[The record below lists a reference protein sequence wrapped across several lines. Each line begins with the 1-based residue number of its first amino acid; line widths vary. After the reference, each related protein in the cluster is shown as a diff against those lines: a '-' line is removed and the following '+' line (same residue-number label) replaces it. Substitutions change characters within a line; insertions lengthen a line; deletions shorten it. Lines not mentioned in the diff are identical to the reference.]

1 MAMTRHSSRMKK
13 PDAFAAALRLL
24 TARERSEQEL
34 TERLKVK
41 GFTEEAC
48 REAVTRCREL
58 GYLDD
63 RRFARCRARQ
73 LLESGRA
80 VGMRLLIDLQQ
91 HGIAEALARETL
103 AELDQE
109 FNQQIILA
117 ELLQRRFGRFDYYK
131 AEDRE
136 KRRVIHYFLRRGFDL
151 AAVLECIKGRM
162 ID

>member
-1 MAMTRHSSRMKK
+1 MTRHTLRMKK

-34 TERLKVK
+34 AERLKVK
-41 GFTEEAC
+41 GFPEEVTW
-48 REAVTRCREL
+48 EAIIRCREL
-58 GYLDD
+58 GYLSDE
-63 RRFARCRARQ
+63 RFARCRARQ

-80 VGMRLLIDLQQ
+80 VGKKLLIDLQQ
-91 HGIAEALARETL
+91 HGVCEVLARETL
-103 AELDQE
+103 TELEEEFDQKAV
-109 FNQQIILA
+109 LM
-117 ELLQRRFGRFDYYK
+117 ELLQRRFGSFDYYQ

-151 AAVLECIKGRM
+151 TTVLECIKGRM